1 MGVSRDA
8 VLAAILERGA
18 CASEPTGARPEA
30 RSDPAR
36 RSGALV
42 LGSDARGSVWPNG
55 PLDHD

>member
-36 RSGALV
+36 RSGATAAG
-42 LGSDARGSVWPNG
+42 LGRARVGLAERAAG
-55 PLDHD
+55 P